1 MAFEKTSARYASFG
15 VATSLPSELI
25 DTFWDILD
33 NYLKSVVPLDSILTF
48 NLKKSNKGMTY
59 EYHDVKRKLM
69 IAFDYKYPF
78 DPFFPQKLYI
88 VDNRGRQTILLAH
101 ELNHL

>member
-33 NYLKSVVPLDSILTF
+33 NYLKSVVSLDSMLTF

-59 EYHDVKRKLM
+59 EYHDAKRKLM

-78 DPFFPQKLYI
+78 DPFFPKKLYI